1 MEFAFFLSS
10 KKGKGVAV
18 LSTIRMNFATG
29 WLLPVGRMME
39 WQGCTRSGRPI
50 FTRCSCCLWWWW
62 KSRWTRNRIGWGR
75 GYAQWWWGWW
85 ERWWWSCWW
94 WWLWSGYM
102 QSLGLN
108 WFSQCTSKLTA
119 LSFLAQLFVS
129 YHQPSVV
136 IHYFLPIWYTVWHI
150 RGHGRWWWL

>member
-1 MEFAFFLSS
+1 MVFAFFLST
-10 KKGKGVAV
+10 KKGKGVTV

-39 WQGCTRSGRPI
+39 WQGYTRSGRPI

-62 KSRWTRNRIGWGR
+62 KSRWTRNRIGWG

-94 WWLWSGYM
+94 WWRWSGYAESCKNLHRPKKIYTDISVGSM
-102 QSLGLN
+102 TNMRYASSPHRNWWTYGCVTSSLPPM
-108 WFSQCTSKLTA
+108 TSR
-119 LSFLAQLFVS
+119 SDEQ
-129 YHQPSVV
+129 
-136 IHYFLPIWYTVWHI
+136 
-150 RGHGRWWWL
+150 